1 MLHLINSL
9 KLKLGYYSMRKVN
22 IFTVQRPVRN
32 KTSVRVLSD
41 AFGLNIPHYLP
52 LEGGDYNGPQYLF
65 CVDRNIDFEGICE
78 KYKYRYYPAYKFEVE
93 EEKYNNNYQ
102 IRTSYYNK
110 EIPYRLEKYESSGY
124 DSY

>member
-1 MLHLINSL
+1 
-9 KLKLGYYSMRKVN
+9 MRQVN
-22 IFTVQRPVRN
+22 IFTVQRPIGN
-32 KTSVRVLSD
+32 KTSIGILSD
-41 AFGLNIPHYLP
+41 AFSPNIPHYLP
-52 LEGGDYNGPQYLF
+52 LEGGDLNGPQYLF
-65 CVDRNIDFEGICE
+65 CIDRNIDFEGICE

-124 DSY
+124 DSD